1 MAILIPYQQLSE
13 EQKAVI
19 RRVSRTDGNL
29 YVEGPAG
36 SGKTLISL
44 YALKDFVENE
54 SGNLLFLMYNHSL
67 YGYLKTALNELDIIN
82 GARIATK
89 DKFFWD
95 LAKTKGFSPPL
106 DLYYQDKY
114 NMIMNVLLSEDLE
127 KQYDIIVVDEV
138 QDISGNEFE
147 IIKKLGNKIITLGDF
162 NQGIYKTD
170 MSRTKMMTLGDFENL
185 STVFR
190 YHIEIA
196 KLANNFTERDLPSMV
211 RKGNGVKPKIIDVT
225 EEQLFPEIAEILRNL
240 VLRRKR
246 VGVISPDKDKLK
258 ELQAYLKNN
267 KVESIYYEENKD
279 FREHDFSTT
288 VPLLLSSFSAKGLE
302 FENVIVFG
310 FDKYNSR
317 IIKLIVE
324 NLLKEI
330 IFVSITRCNSDL
342 FIVRTPNEVDQI
354 KNLVVEQGVEITD
367 DDLDGIFIDFF

>member
-19 RRVSRTDGNL
+19 RRVSRTDKNL

-44 YALKDFVENE
+44 YAIKDFVEKE
-54 SGNLLFLMYNHSL
+54 TGKLLFLMYNQSL

-82 GARIATK
+82 GATIATK

-95 LAKTKGFSPPL
+95 LAKINDFIPNF
-106 DLYYQDKY
+106 DLPYEEKY
-114 NMIMNVLLSEDLE
+114 TSIMNYLLNVEFENDF
-127 KQYDIIVVDEV
+127 DIIVVDEV
-138 QDISGNEFE
+138 QDISSQEFE
-147 IIKKLGNKIITLGDF
+147 IIKRLGTKIITLGDF
-162 NQGIYKTD
+162 NQCIYKTD
-170 MSRTKMMTLGDFENL
+170 MSKSKMLSLGDHETL

-196 KLANNFTERDLPSMV
+196 KLAKNFSDRDLTSMV
-211 RKGNGVKPKIIDVT
+211 KTGNGVKPRLIDVD
-225 EEQLFPEIAEILRNL
+225 ENQLFSEIEEILKNL
-240 VLRRKR
+240 VVKGKR
-246 VGVISPDKDKLK
+246 IGVISPDKDKLRM
-258 ELQAYLKNN
+258 LNSYLNN
-267 KVESIYYEENKD
+267 NGIENVYYNENRD
-279 FREHDFSTT
+279 FRNHDFSNT

-310 FDKYNSR
+310 FNKYSS
-317 IIKLIVE
+317 IIYKLVAE

-342 FIVRTPNEVDQI
+342 FIVRTPDEVDLI
-354 KNLVVEQGVEITD
+354 KNLKVEKSAVDYVDVNRIF
-367 DDLDGIFIDFF
+367 DDLF

>member
-1 MAILIPYQQLSE
+1 
-13 EQKAVI
+13 
-19 RRVSRTDGNL
+19 
-29 YVEGPAG
+29 
-36 SGKTLISL
+36 
-44 YALKDFVENE
+44 
-54 SGNLLFLMYNHSL
+54 
-67 YGYLKTALNELDIIN
+67 
-82 GARIATK
+82 
-89 DKFFWD
+89 
-95 LAKTKGFSPPL
+95 
-106 DLYYQDKY
+106 
-114 NMIMNVLLSEDLE
+114 
-127 KQYDIIVVDEV
+127 
-138 QDISGNEFE
+138 
-147 IIKKLGNKIITLGDF
+147 
-162 NQGIYKTD
+162 

-211 RKGNGVKPKIIDVT
+211 REGNGVKPKIVDVT

-258 ELQAYLKNN
+258 ALQAYLKNN
-267 KVESIYYEENKD
+267 NVESIYYEENRD

-310 FDKYNSR
+310 FNKYNSR
-317 IIKLIVE
+317 IEKLMAE

-354 KNLVVEQGVEITD
+354 KNLAVEQGVETTD
-367 DDLDGIFIDFF
+367 DDLSNLFDDLF

>member
-19 RRVSRTDGNL
+19 RRVSRTDKNL

-44 YALKDFVENE
+44 YAIKDFVEKE
-54 SGNLLFLMYNHSL
+54 TGKLLFLMYNQSL

-82 GARIATK
+82 GATIATK

-95 LAKTKGFSPPL
+95 LAKINDFIPNF
-106 DLYYQDKY
+106 DLPYEEKY
-114 NMIMNVLLSEDLE
+114 TSIMNYLLNVEFENDF
-127 KQYDIIVVDEV
+127 DIIVVDEV
-138 QDISGNEFE
+138 QDISSQEFE
-147 IIKKLGNKIITLGDF
+147 IIKRLGTKIITLGDF
-162 NQGIYKTD
+162 NQCIYKTD
-170 MSRTKMMTLGDFENL
+170 MSKSKMLSLGDHETL

-196 KLANNFTERDLPSMV
+196 KLAKNFSDRDLTSMV
-211 RKGNGVKPKIIDVT
+211 KTGNGVKPRLIDVD
-225 EEQLFPEIAEILRNL
+225 ENQLFSEIAEILKNL
-240 VLRRKR
+240 VVKGKR
-246 VGVISPDKDKLK
+246 IGVISPDKDKLRM
-258 ELQAYLKNN
+258 LNSYLNN
-267 KVESIYYEENKD
+267 NGIENVYYNENRD
-279 FREHDFSTT
+279 FRNHDFSNT

-310 FDKYNSR
+310 FNKYSS
-317 IIKLIVE
+317 IIYKLVAE

-342 FIVRTPNEVDQI
+342 FIVRTPDEVDLI
-354 KNLVVEQGVEITD
+354 KNLKVEKSAVDYVDVNRIF
-367 DDLDGIFIDFF
+367 DDLF